1 MTDHRFSCVL
11 FDLDGTLVDTA
22 PDLTG
27 ALNHVLATYDL
38 DPFTVEKVR
47 NTVGFGARITIER
60 SLSHYGKVLSD
71 EEMDLAHAQF
81 LAHYSDNICKSS
93 TLFPG
98 VKEVLEAFKKDDI
111 RMAVCTNKTEHLS
124 IDLLGQIGVASY
136 FSSICGS
143 DTVPNKKPHPD
154 HVYSAINRAGGI
166 SEEAILIGDS
176 LADVQSARAANIP
189 VIVMSYGYTAIPS
202 EDLGADLVLDSFS
215 DIPKAL
221 KSWPL

>member
-93 TLFPG
+93 TLFPRSKRG
-98 VKEVLEAFKKDDI
+98 YWRHSRTTIFGWLSAPTKQSIFRSTCLVKLASRAISPRSVALI
-111 RMAVCTNKTEHLS
+111 RCLTKS
-124 IDLLGQIGVASY
+124 
-136 FSSICGS
+136 
-143 DTVPNKKPHPD
+143 
-154 HVYSAINRAGGI
+154 
-166 SEEAILIGDS
+166 LIPITYIRQ
-176 LADVQSARAANIP
+176 LTARAA
-189 VIVMSYGYTAIPS
+189 SAKKPS
-202 EDLGADLVLDSFS
+202 S
-215 DIPKAL
+215 
-221 KSWPL
+221 